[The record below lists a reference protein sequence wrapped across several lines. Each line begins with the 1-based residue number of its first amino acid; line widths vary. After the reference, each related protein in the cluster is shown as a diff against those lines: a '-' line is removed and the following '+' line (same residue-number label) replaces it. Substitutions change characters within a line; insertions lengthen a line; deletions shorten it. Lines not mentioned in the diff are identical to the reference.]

1 MVFNATFNNISVIS
15 WRSVLLVVETG
26 LPGENHWPVAS
37 HWQTLSQKRD
47 HYIWCWKSRSW
58 LGKGTKNIIILLSI
72 ITKSLCFWLVDTTLC
87 DKILYVTFGRL
98 LVFFSWHIGFF
109 FHKQNNRIGDVM
121 VSTLASSAVDL
132 GIEPQSDKNHR
143 LSNWYLLLLR

>member
-1 MVFNATFNNISVIS
+1 
-15 WRSVLLVVETG
+15 
-26 LPGENHWPVAS
+26 
-37 HWQTLSQKRD
+37 
-47 HYIWCWKSRSW
+47 
-58 LGKGTKNIIILLSI
+58 LSI